1 MSFNPFKHR
10 NPFFENVNED
20 PEYEVKRVLAQ
31 IGWDGSIPIDLLE
44 ICDMYGFEVK
54 FSSIPDMK
62 EAGTTKILGDGD
74 FHILINTHNTNCID
88 GFSTNQTQLRR
99 QRFTLAHEIGHCIYK
114 SHTDINLQK
123 NLQNPSNPH
132 SKSYVRRREDQSNL
146 FAAHLLIP
154 REAFKKVLKIT
165 TWRDTAILI
174 QQISED
180 FNVSIQVAIQHIA
193 RLAEFP
199 CIAILFDVNGIS
211 IRTPSYSSDF
221 IETRLFYGKDQNLPS
236 GTLANQMLNGNNSN
250 QYDKKKYRNAS
261 IWFPDI
267 TRLKADR
274 FSVVE
279 TSINTG
285 PYGIASFLEIEELDN

>member
-1 MSFNPFKHR
+1 MSFNPAKHR

-20 PEYEVKRVLAQ
+20 PEYEVKRVLVQ

-44 ICDMYGFEVK
+44 ICDVYDFEVR

-62 EAGTTKILGDGD
+62 EAGTTKFLDNGD
-74 FHILINTHNTNCID
+74 FYILINTHNTDCID
-88 GFSTNQTQLRR
+88 GFSTNQTELRR

-123 NLQNPSNPH
+123 NLQNLKNPH
-132 SKSYVRRREDQSNL
+132 SKSYVRQRENQSNL

-154 REAFKKVLKIT
+154 REAFKKVLRIT
-165 TWRDTAILI
+165 TWRDAAILI
-174 QQISED
+174 QQVSES

-199 CIAILFDVNGIS
+199 CIAILFNVDGVP

-221 IETRLFYGKDQNLPS
+221 TETGLFYGKDQALPS

-250 QYDKKKYRNAS
+250 QHDKKKYRNAS
-261 IWFPDI
+261 TWFPDI
-267 TRLKADR
+267 PRLKAER

-279 TSINTG
+279 TSIKIG
-285 PYGIASFLEIEELDN
+285 QYGIASFLEIEELDN